1 MRASPPR
8 TPKYWWVNQN
18 QTFVHEVRGGYMW
31 SPKTNANGGRNP
43 FYESM
48 RLVQPGDVI
57 FSFCDTFIKA
67 IGVAVSTAESAP
79 KPTEFGRTGAY
90 WADEGWFVEVEF
102 RELVT
107 RIRPREHMTLLEPT
121 LPQRYAPIRRD
132 GAGNQGVYLTEVPD
146 AMAARLL
153 QLMGPEAELA
163 LRALEVYG
171 RESTEDAAEEALTRA
186 RKDIPETEIL
196 QLIKA
201 RRGHGIYKSRV
212 ELIERRCRVTGV
224 ERPQHLVASHIKP
237 WRLSDDGEKLDGNN
251 GLLLSPHV
259 DHLFD
264 RLYIS
269 FTGDG
274 QILRSPSL
282 APEVLTRWGIDAQR
296 NVGTFSYEQRIYLEF
311 HRDELFAKQATAQA
325 GSHS

>member
-1 MRASPPR
+1 
-8 TPKYWWVNQN
+8 
-18 QTFVHEVRGGYMW
+18 
-31 SPKTNANGGRNP
+31 
-43 FYESM
+43 
-48 RLVQPGDVI
+48 
-57 FSFCDTFIKA
+57 
-67 IGVAVSTAESAP
+67 
-79 KPTEFGRTGAY
+79 
-90 WADEGWFVEVEF
+90 
-102 RELVT
+102 
-107 RIRPREHMTLLEPT
+107 
-121 LPQRYAPIRRD
+121 
-132 GAGNQGVYLTEVPD
+132 
-146 AMAARLL
+146 MAARLL